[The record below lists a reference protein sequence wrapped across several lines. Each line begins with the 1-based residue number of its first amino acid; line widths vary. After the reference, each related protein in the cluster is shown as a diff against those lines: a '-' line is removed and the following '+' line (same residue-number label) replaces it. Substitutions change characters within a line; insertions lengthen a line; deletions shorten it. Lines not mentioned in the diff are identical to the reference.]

1 MTSFSC
7 PHFMQQQD
15 WCQRLGAL
23 CVPGRP
29 GCVIPKSTVFAVP
42 WQQRLEAK
50 RYATATTA
58 TTETVPRPTI
68 RGANKAD

>member
-7 PHFMQQQD
+7 PHFAQHRD
-15 WCQRLGAL
+15 WCQKLDDW

-29 GCVIPKSTVFAVP
+29 GCVLPKTTVFVVP

-50 RYATATTA
+50 RLAAATTV
-58 TTETVPRPTI
+58 TTKAESHPMI
-68 RGANKAD
+68 HGANKSG